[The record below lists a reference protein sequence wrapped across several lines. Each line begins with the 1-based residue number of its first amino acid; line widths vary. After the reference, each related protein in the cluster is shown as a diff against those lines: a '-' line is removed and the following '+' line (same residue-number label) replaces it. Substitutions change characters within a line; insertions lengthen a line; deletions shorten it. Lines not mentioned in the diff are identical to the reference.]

1 MSPPARRETATFP
14 YLCIQIQHIAFML
27 QINIYLRFGLMAFSL
42 LGGLALTFIKG
53 LGFWYALPLFLVGIV
68 LLIGYFLLGTINSA
82 AMLVQTGKWE
92 EAEKRLSLTF
102 WPKLLYVANRA
113 YFFMLKG
120 TIAMNQKDMDAGE
133 MWLRKAQEVK
143 LPSDNEKAMLE
154 LQLAN
159 IAASKGKW
167 NQAVLHFKK
176 IKDLKVTEP
185 ALRDQVKQ
193 FEKALENRGQV
204 KAAQRMGQQ
213 GGGMMQPGGKRR
225 RPKMR

>member
-1 MSPPARRETATFP
+1 
-14 YLCIQIQHIAFML
+14 
-27 QINIYLRFGLMAFSL
+27 
-42 LGGLALTFIKG
+42 
-53 LGFWYALPLFLVGIV
+53 LVGLV
-68 LLIGYFLLGTINSA
+68 LLIGYLLLGTINSA
-82 AMLVQTGKWE
+82 AMLVQTGKME
-92 EAEKRLSLTF
+92 EAEKRLRLTF

-113 YFFMLKG
+113 YFYMLKG

-133 MWLRKAQEVK
+133 MWLRKAQEIK

-176 IKDLKVTEP
+176 IKELKITEP
-185 ALRDQVKQ
+185 ALREQVKQ